1 MSVYLTA
8 RVPGCGCLA
17 HFRQYRACI
26 FSRQTIETWT
36 LGEGLILSLEEM
48 NIRNQNIA
56 CANQE
61 ACPKSI
67 PWEDRILTIQ
77 TSDTYNALR
86 VMAALERA
94 SE

>member
-1 MSVYLTA
+1 MSVYLVA
-8 RVPGCGCLA
+8 RVPGCACLA
-17 HFRQYRACI
+17 HSRQFNASI
-26 FSRQTIETWT
+26 FSYQTFETWAV
-36 LGEGLILSLEEM
+36 GEGLILSIEEVD
-48 NIRNQNIA
+48 IRNQNIA